1 VQHVIS
7 KSDLPNVR
15 RLEAVG
21 FRAWPAASVHYD
33 GSWLIRLTVGH
44 GSRRLN
50 SVNPLDPSDYRDLE
64 TRLEKAA
71 KRFSEHGRPLTV
83 RQTPLTPPQLV
94 AHMDETGWPVF
105 SETIVMMADIPPN
118 DTTEAIEHL
127 PLRDVSRFVDARLQI
142 CGEDGHDKAGLG
154 DVIKAIKPEC
164 GLFLFEAPEH
174 GPIAVS
180 LAVHDNDLAG
190 ILQVAVAPV
199 VRRQGVGASIVNA
212 SLRWARLRG
221 ARTAWLAVESGNE
234 AAIALYRN
242 FGFRDVYRYAYR
254 RAGA

>member
-71 KRFSEHGRPLTV
+71 KRFPSMAGR
-83 RQTPLTPPQLV
+83 
-94 AHMDETGWPVF
+94 
-105 SETIVMMADIPPN
+105 
-118 DTTEAIEHL
+118 
-127 PLRDVSRFVDARLQI
+127 
-142 CGEDGHDKAGLG
+142 
-154 DVIKAIKPEC
+154 
-164 GLFLFEAPEH
+164 
-174 GPIAVS
+174 
-180 LAVHDNDLAG
+180 
-190 ILQVAVAPV
+190 
-199 VRRQGVGASIVNA
+199 
-212 SLRWARLRG
+212 
-221 ARTAWLAVESGNE
+221 
-234 AAIALYRN
+234 
-242 FGFRDVYRYAYR
+242 
-254 RAGA
+254 